1 MSQELSFEEKLL
13 GGFPETQPV
22 GDKIYSSGIYQP
34 DRLLISSNSDTTSD
48 VIGTFG
54 LEPEN
59 SFYQFRVSLP
69 RPAIEIDSIEL
80 IRASI
85 PNPVTN
91 IPDTETTFWYWR
103 IPIGLTWNASLFLN
117 PAYLYFVRLLPSYYD
132 RNLLQ
137 SQVYP
142 ATRFAINRTFND
154 YTDLASELAKACL
167 RDPLEGV
174 GGVNFI
180 TNDIS
185 LTFNS
190 TLNKFQL
197 TGNNPSFFYASAGA
211 NQIALATAQ
220 QALQNISVAFDYVNP
235 TVYGFPGQQ
244 FHPFRTMNLRLGF
257 SWNGSN
263 VNFNFT
269 PTVTASTR
277 LLLDRFRPLPL
288 YQPVGAVVSGTT
300 VPYTAEF
307 YACLVYTNCVN
318 VYLDVIG
325 NGTLDSEQNQNLLA
339 SVPMATAN
347 LGITFFS
354 PVISSPITHLQTRDL
369 YSLAVTLL
377 DDVGN
382 PFPIS
387 NCGIV
392 SLELAIKYLS

>member
-1 MSQELSFEEKLL
+1 MSALSFDEQLL
-13 GGFPETQPV
+13 GGFPESQPV
-22 GDKIYSSGIYQP
+22 ANKVYSSVIYQP
-34 DRLLISSNSDTTSD
+34 DRILISSNSDTTSD

-59 SFYQFRVSLP
+59 SFFKFRVDLP
-69 RPAIEIDSIEL
+69 RPAIEISSVEL

-103 IPIGLTWNASLFLN
+103 IPTGVTWNASLFLN

-132 RNLLQ
+132 LNLLQ
-137 SQVYP
+137 SQSYP

-154 YTDLASELAKACL
+154 YQDLATELTKACIH
-167 RDPLEGV
+167 DPLEGI

-180 TNDIS
+180 SNDIS
-185 LTFNS
+185 ITFNS
-190 TLNKFQL
+190 TLNKFQFI
-197 TGNNPSFFYASAGA
+197 GNNVNFFYASAGV
-211 NQIALATAQ
+211 NQVALPTAQ

-244 FHPFRTMNLRLGF
+244 FQPFRTMNLRLGF

-263 VNFNFT
+263 TNFVFIPT
-269 PTVTASTR
+269 PSPSTR

-288 YQPVGAVVSGTT
+288 YQSVAASVTSTA

-318 VYLDVIG
+318 VYLDIIG
-325 NGTLDSEQNQNLLA
+325 NGTLDAQENQNLLA

-347 LGITFFS
+347 LGVTFFS
-354 PVISSPITHLQTRDL
+354 PVISSPITHIQTRDL